1 MHIHVHVY
9 TSAPVKVHLVH
20 SGAPRC
26 RCILARLGVISG
38 SFGSFGCTLGVAGFQ
53 SSCASA
59 CPKWCLHATSRHIRT
74 HRQHCVQMHFWF
86 KDLRD
91 SLYTYYITMP
101 MFILNSYR
109 CILYLQSLIL
119 TYSPIRSIT
128 DEFDHLEVI
137 SAELLLFFYLT
148 SASILQKLGPCLL
161 CSLICVQSTL
171 TSNDAYVHCHC
182 TTV

>member
-1 MHIHVHVY
+1 MHPGGRWVPKFMCICMSKMVFACNIQTRPH
-9 TSAPVKVHLVH
+9 TQTALRPNAFLVQ
-20 SGAPRC
+20 GP
-26 RCILARLGVISG
+26 
-38 SFGSFGCTLGVAGFQ
+38 
-53 SSCASA
+53 
-59 CPKWCLHATSRHIRT
+59 SRFTI
-74 HRQHCVQMHFWF
+74 
-86 KDLRD
+86 
-91 SLYTYYITMP
+91 YIYITMP